1 MTTRVK
7 DNLRLPSE
15 RKQTISV
22 KTFGS
27 TEENTQSVDVVDLCI
42 SAEHGDDEQLS
53 AFVVPCCKSDVL
65 SGW

>member
-1 MTTRVK
+1 M
-7 DNLRLPSE
+7 N
-15 RKQTISV
+15 
-22 KTFGS
+22 TFGS
-27 TEENTQSVDVVDLCI
+27 TEENTQSVDVVDLCM